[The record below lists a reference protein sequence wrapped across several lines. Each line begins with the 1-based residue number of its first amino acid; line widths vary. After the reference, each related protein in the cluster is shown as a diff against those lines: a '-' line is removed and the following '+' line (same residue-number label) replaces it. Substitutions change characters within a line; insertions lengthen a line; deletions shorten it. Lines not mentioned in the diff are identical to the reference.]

1 MSLVDIFSYYTAL
14 VAIAI
19 APGPLMI
26 LLMTRAASNDL
37 SGAVGFA
44 FGTALGSLT
53 ILSAVCF
60 GMSVWLADLPEV
72 LNYSKFLMILYILW
86 VAYGMWRNG
95 LDLSREQTPSRT
107 GAVLA
112 MVTGFLTCVSSPY
125 MLILFP
131 LLLPEIIDMTTIV
144 MPDLLLVTGVTFLA
158 EATAAALMIG
168 LAAQLRRLVHSP
180 RAVQIM
186 NRSLAAILVILGG
199 GMAIS

>member
-144 MPDLLLVTGVTFLA
+144 MPDFLLVTGVTFLA

-186 NRSLAAILVILGG
+186 NRSLATILVILGG

>member
-37 SGAVGFA
+37 SGAIGFA

-53 ILSAVCF
+53 LLSAVCF

-95 LDLSREQTPSRT
+95 LDLSREQTPSKT

-144 MPDLLLVTGVTFLA
+144 MPDFLLVTGVTFLA

>member
-144 MPDLLLVTGVTFLA
+144 MPDFLLVTGVTFLA